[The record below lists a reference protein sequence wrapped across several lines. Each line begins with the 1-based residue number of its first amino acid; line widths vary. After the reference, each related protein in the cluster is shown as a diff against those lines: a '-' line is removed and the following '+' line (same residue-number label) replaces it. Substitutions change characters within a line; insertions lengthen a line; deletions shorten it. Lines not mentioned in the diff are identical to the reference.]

1 LAGWFFEAI
10 VHHKFATGWED
21 QPRPQPIL
29 MESDNR
35 NHPAFS
41 IDLSSPSPTPGTSLS
56 SFTPLRA
63 DARTVVS
70 VNLAGGLGDVTLDTD
85 KYYIPNV
92 TNNALFDSFVIDHD
106 RDRRTVVISIFQ
118 ITISPRHGGSAD
130 GYHLIR
136 KIMIRVGALL
146 KEAGLDATIKVAYFL
161 VHPDSKPKHKWE
173 MPAGWSKNNIL
184 NNHCGEAF
192 CIPVPVPA
200 FPQT

>member
-1 LAGWFFEAI
+1 LKKAQGPGQPLCLVMGGASES
-10 VHHKFATGWED
+10 ATGA
-21 QPRPQPIL
+21 PSTTFRGI
-29 MESDNR
+29 
-35 NHPAFS
+35 
-41 IDLSSPSPTPGTSLS
+41 SSLT
-56 SFTPLRA
+56 
-63 DARTVVS
+63 
-70 VNLAGGLGDVTLDTD
+70 
-85 KYYIPNV
+85 
-92 TNNALFDSFVIDHD
+92 FDSFVIDHD
-106 RDRRTVVISIFQ
+106 RDRRIVVISIFQ

-173 MPAGWSKNNIL
+173 MPAGWNKNNIV

-200 FPQT
+200 FPQM

>member
-1 LAGWFFEAI
+1 M
-10 VHHKFATGWED
+10 K
-21 QPRPQPIL
+21 
-29 MESDNR
+29 SDNCK
-35 NHPAFS
+35 PPTFS
-41 IDLSSPSPTPGTSLS
+41 IDLSSSSPTPGTSVP

-63 DARTVVS
+63 DARTVVP
-70 VNLAGGLGDVTLDTD
+70 VNLGGGLSDATLDTD
-85 KYYIPNV
+85 KYYIPTV
-92 TNNALFDSFVIDHD
+92 TNNPLFDSFVIDHD

-161 VHPDSKPKHKWE
+161 VHPDSKLKHKWE
-173 MPAGWSKNNIL
+173 MPAGWNKNNIV

-200 FPQT
+200 FPQMLQATVRHAYSLPILRPS